1 MTMPELFHEPAVT
14 IALALSLGMIGQIVA
29 QHLRVPGIVALL
41 FIGVVA
47 GPDVLGVIHPESLGD
62 ALRLLVGFAVAI
74 ILFEGGM
81 SLNLNQ
87 LRREARSIRQLITL
101 GAAVTAVGGAV
112 AARTILGWDWPPS
125 ILFGTLVIVT
135 GPTVIN
141 PLLRRIR
148 VDRKLS
154 TVLEAEGVFGDAI
167 GAIVAVVALEI
178 VLSPTQETLAHGLSG
193 LLYRFGIGI
202 LVGLALGGLMSAL
215 LRREH
220 WVPHGHANT
229 LTLALVLGAYQVCE
243 AIMPESGIVTVTV
256 AGLTL
261 GNTGA
266 AKEVR
271 GVREFKEELTVMFIG
286 MLFVLLAADVRV
298 SEVQALGWPG
308 LFTVLALMF
317 VVRPLNIFVGT
328 WRAGFNLRER
338 AFLSWMAPRGI
349 VAAAVA
355 SLFAFEMSHA
365 GVEGGRSLRALVF
378 LVIAVTVTL
387 SGLTGGLVA
396 RLLRVRPPAPSGFA
410 ILSANGL
417 SRALAGV
424 LEKAGREV
432 LLIDSNPDNCRDAEK
447 EGFKVLYGSGL
458 DENVLRRAHLED
470 RESCIGLTA
479 NDGVNFAFARYARTE
494 ARVSEV
500 WVALQK
506 ASRGVTPQMVER
518 LGGQVLFGESRNIH
532 FWSHCLR
539 RGAATVE
546 SWRYDGET
554 PGVSPKV
561 VIANGTLAVLPL
573 AFSRKK
579 SIRVYGGP
587 NPGLRKGDVLHL
599 MITEAGREDA
609 EQALRTTSFHRID

>member
-1 MTMPELFHEPAVT
+1 MVQTPEIFSEPAVT
-14 IALALSLGMIGQIVA
+14 VALALALGMLGQVLA
-29 QHLRVPGIVALL
+29 QHLRIPGIVVLL
-41 FIGVVA
+41 VIGVVA
-47 GPDVLGVIHPESLGD
+47 GPDLLGVVQPGMLGG
-62 ALRLLVGFAVAI
+62 ALQLLVGFAVAI

-87 LRREARSIRQLITL
+87 LRREARSIRQLVTL
-101 GAAVTAVGGAV
+101 GAAVTAIGGTV
-112 AARTILGWDWPPS
+112 AARVILDWPLAAS
-125 ILFGTLVIVT
+125 LLFGTLVIVT

-178 VLSPTQETLAHGLSG
+178 VLHPSREAVTTGLAGF
-193 LLYRFGIGI
+193 LYRFGLG
-202 LVGLALGGLMSAL
+202 GALGIATGMLLAFL
-215 LRREH
+215 LRSRFI
-220 WVPHGHANT
+220 PHGHHNT
-229 LTLALVLGAYQVCE
+229 LTLSLVLACYQVSE
-243 AIMPESGIVTVTV
+243 ALMAESGIVAVTV
-256 AGLTL
+256 AGFTL
-261 GNTGA
+261 GNTSA

-271 GVREFKEELTVMFIG
+271 SIREFKEELTVMFIG
-286 MLFVLLAADVRV
+286 MLFVLLAADVRL

-308 LFTVLALMF
+308 LLTVLALML
-317 VVRPLNIFVGT
+317 VVRPLNILVGT
-328 WRAGFNLRER
+328 WGSGFSLRER

-355 SLFAFEMSHA
+355 SLFAIEMTQA
-365 GVEGGRSLRALVF
+365 GIEGGKALRALVF

-387 SGLTGGLVA
+387 QGLTGGVVA

-417 SRALAGV
+417 SRALASV
-424 LEKAGREV
+424 LARAGKEV
-432 LLIDSNPDNCRDAEK
+432 LLIDSNPENCSAAEQ

-470 RESCIGLTA
+470 RQACVGLTA
-479 NDGVNFAFARYARTE
+479 NDGVNFAFARYAHTE
-494 ARVSEV
+494 AKVAEV

-506 ASRGVTPQMVER
+506 ASRSVTTQMVER
-518 LGGQVLFGESRNIH
+518 LGGRVLFGEPRNIH

-539 RGAATVE
+539 RGAAVIE
-546 SWRYDGET
+546 SWVYEGEA
-554 PGVSPKV
+554 PGEAPRV

-573 AFSRKK
+573 AYSRKK
-579 SIRVYGGP
+579 NIFVAGGDLK
-587 NPGLRKGDVLHL
+587 LRQGDVLHV

-609 EQALRTTSFHRID
+609 EEALRRTAFARVDS